1 MKYRWGDV
9 IRTVKVKLDVP
20 DERCDDLHQTKDQFL
35 HCANTTAAWAW
46 RHPDEHC
53 VTSKQ
58 QAEKALYERLRD
70 ETALTANLVQKGI
83 RRAVKAIKSGVA
95 RLKKDEPTSQPQFDA
110 WSVVY
115 DKRSATF
122 HRDHVSLSTV
132 NGRVECEYVLPD
144 EPAETPI
151 GEYLLNDDYEFR
163 MSTLQYDRASE
174 SFYLHARMSRTTSE
188 HDKREQSTAASDATH
203 RTVLGVDLNVDG
215 SLAVTSTGAFIG
227 NADEMNHRRREF
239 EKTRGSIQQ
248 VGTRSAHLSIQ
259 SVDDREHRWMQ
270 DELHRASNQ
279 VLGEARDYE
288 CTHIAFENLTDIRTR
303 MAGVKRFHAWAFR
316 RLYEYVEYKAEM
328 LDIEV
333 EQVSPAYTSQ
343 RCSKCGFTHET
354 NRKSKHQFVCEKC
367 EYELNADYNA
377 SKNIARK
384 LLKRLRSGQ
393 KSSSGGAPCQCALKS
408 GTLTLNGEFH
418 ASVDSTAEGESTDK
432 PTTSAVGH

>member
-1 MKYRWGDV
+1 MGDV

-20 DERCDDLHQTKDQFL
+20 DERCDDLHQTKEQFL

-58 QAEKALYERLRD
+58 QAENALYDRIRD
-70 ETALTANLVQKGI
+70 ETELTANLVQKGI
-83 RRAVKAIKSGVA
+83 RRAIEATKSGVA
-95 RLKKDEPTSQPQFDA
+95 RLKKGKTTSQPHFDA

-132 NGRVECEYVLPD
+132 NGRVECEYIIPD
-144 EPAETPI
+144 DPEGTPI
-151 GEYLLNDDYEFR
+151 GEYLLNGDYEFR
-163 MSTLQYDRASE
+163 MSTLQYDRSSE
-174 SFYLHARMSRTTSE
+174 AFYLHARMRRTTDE
-188 HDKREQSTAASDATH
+188 HEQSAAASSDAKH

-239 EKTRGSIQQ
+239 EKTRGSMQQ
-248 VGTRSAHLSIQ
+248 TGTRSAHLSIQ
-259 SVDDREHRWMQ
+259 SMDDREHRWIQ

-279 VLGEARDYE
+279 ILDEARDHG
-288 CTHIAFENLTDIRTR
+288 CTHVAFENLTDIRDR
-303 MAGVKRFHAWAFR
+303 MARAKRFHAWAFR

-343 RCSKCGFTHET
+343 RCSKCGFTHER
-354 NRKSKHQFVCEKC
+354 NRRSKHQFACQKC

-377 SKNIARK
+377 SKNTARK
-384 LLKRLRSGQ
+384 LLKRLHSGQ
-393 KSSSGGAPCQCALKS
+393 TSSSGGAPCQCALKS
-408 GTLTLNGEFH
+408 GTLNLNGGFT
-418 ASVDSTAEGESTDK
+418 ASVDSTTEGESTDK
-432 PTTSAVGH
+432 PTTSVVGH

>member
-1 MKYRWGDV
+1 MEDV
-9 IRTVKVKLDVP
+9 IRTARVKLDVP
-20 DERCDDLHQTKDQFL
+20 EGRCDDLHQTKEQFL

-46 RHPDEHC
+46 RYPDEYC

-58 QAEKALYERLRD
+58 QAENALYERLRN
-70 ETALTANLVQKGI
+70 ETELTANLVQKGI
-83 RRAVKAIKSGVA
+83 RRAIEATKSGVA
-95 RLKKDEPTSQPQFDA
+95 RLKNGETTSQPQFDA

-122 HRDHVSLSTV
+122 HRDHVSLSTI
-132 NGRVECEYVLPD
+132 NGRVECEYVIPD
-144 EPAETPI
+144 GPEETPI
-151 GEYLLNDDYEFR
+151 GQYLLNEDYEFR
-163 MSTLQYDRASE
+163 MSTLQYDRSTE
-174 SFYLHARMSRTTSE
+174 TFYLHARMRRAE
-188 HDKREQSTAASDATH
+188 RDKHERSTAASNAKH

-215 SLAVTSTGAFIG
+215 SLAVTSTGAFIR
-227 NADEMNHRRREF
+227 NAVEMNHRRREF
-239 EKTRGSIQQ
+239 EKTRGSMQQ
-248 VGTRSAHLSIQ
+248 TGTRSAHLSIR
-259 SVDDREHRWMQ
+259 SMDDREHRWMQ

-279 VLGEARDYE
+279 ILDEARDHG
-288 CTHIAFENLTDIRTR
+288 CTHIAFENLTDIRDR

-316 RLYEYVEYKAEM
+316 RLYEYVEYKAKM

-343 RCSKCGFTHET
+343 RCSKCGFTQET
-354 NRKSKHQFVCEKC
+354 NRRSKHQFSCQKC

-408 GTLTLNGEFH
+408 GTVNLNGEFI

-432 PTTSAVGH
+432 PTTSVVGH